1 MNAPILTTTAE
12 VAALADE
19 LRGETVIAVDL
30 EADSQHRYREQVC
43 LLQLSV
49 PDRTVLID
57 PLQGL
62 DLTPLAEIFADS
74 AVRKIFHAADY
85 DLRCLHRD
93 FGLQVRGLFDT
104 MISAQLLGEEKI
116 GLNDVLG
123 KYFGVTLDKRFQ
135 RADWSIRPLPAEMI
149 AYAAEDTRHLHRLTE
164 LFEARL
170 LELGRRDW
178 AAEEFSLLEGVRF
191 SDSEKGP
198 LCLRLK
204 GAGALDRRQ
213 LGVLEE
219 LLQWRELEAA
229 RRDRPPFQVI
239 GNTILLALAMQTPC
253 TATAL
258 AAVTELPER
267 LRDRHGRDLLAA
279 IGRGMELPSEALPAW
294 PKTPRPER
302 DPAVDAR
309 LAALKGWRRDKAASL
324 GIDPGVLINNALLE
338 LLARENPA
346 TAAQLAA
353 SPGLKNWL
361 RQEFGAEL
369 LERLRRPA

>member
-1 MNAPILTTTAE
+1 MNTPILTTSAE
-12 VAALADE
+12 VAALAAE
-19 LRGETVIAVDL
+19 LRGEAILAVDL
-30 EADSQHRYREQVC
+30 EADSMHRYREQVC

-49 PDRTVLID
+49 PGRTVLID
-57 PLQGL
+57 PLAGA
-62 DLTPLAEIFADS
+62 DLAPLAGLFADP

-85 DLRCLHRD
+85 DLRSLYRD
-93 FGLQVRGLFDT
+93 FRLEVRGLFDT
-104 MISAQLLGEEKI
+104 MVSAQLLGEEKI

-135 RADWSIRPLPAEMI
+135 RADWSIRPLPAEMV

-178 AAEEFSLLEGVRF
+178 AAEEFGLLEGVRF

-239 GNTILLALAMQTPC
+239 GNTILLALAMQAPRM
-253 TATAL
+253 ATAL
-258 AAVTELPER
+258 AAITELPER

-279 IGRGMELPSEALPAW
+279 IGRGMELPGEALPAW
-294 PKTPRPER
+294 PKTSRPER

-309 LAALKGWRRDKAASL
+309 LAALKVWRRDKAAAL

-338 LLARENPA
+338 LLARENPV
-346 TAAQLAA
+346 TTAQLAA
-353 SPGLKNWL
+353 SPGLKHWQ
-361 RQEFGAEL
+361 RQELGAEL